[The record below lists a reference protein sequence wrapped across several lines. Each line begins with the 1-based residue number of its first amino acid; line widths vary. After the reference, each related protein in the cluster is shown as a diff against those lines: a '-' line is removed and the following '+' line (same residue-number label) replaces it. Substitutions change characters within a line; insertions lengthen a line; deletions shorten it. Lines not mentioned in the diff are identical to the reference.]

1 MLSVSLTTTY
11 ESDHFQPGRAFKSL
25 FTAPHCAP
33 RGCQSLHAATAS
45 AHIHIY
51 GVAAPDAL
59 RHRQLLVSPP
69 IQSQSQ
75 SQTQSHS
82 QSQCQPQPQF
92 QSKQPPAVASEL
104 ERTVVRPRVADK
116 LLKHAVDE
124 FK

>member
-33 RGCQSLHAATAS
+33 RGCQSLHAATGS
-45 AHIHIY
+45 ARIH
-51 GVAAPDAL
+51 GVAASDAL
-59 RHRQLLVSPP
+59 RHRQFLVSPP
-69 IQSQSQ
+69 SVALPSQS
-75 SQTQSHS
+75 
-82 QSQCQPQPQF
+82 QPQPQF